1 MRMLLLVFSTFLIAL
16 SATANA
22 ADSAAD
28 FYGNSFICKDASTGA
43 VCDLWLDAN
52 GRYAVFYDSGQKA
65 YVKGVQGDF
74 ENEGRTGTYTAT
86 PTAAGLKVCVKP
98 DIDRPPRPRGHSPA
112 LFREA
117 SCTTLPAHQL
127 GEIWTLAHDGHTY
140 RVALIPGR

>member
-1 MRMLLLVFSTFLIAL
+1 MRMVSLGFLTLLIAL
-16 SATANA
+16 RATANA

-28 FYGNSFICKDASTGA
+28 FYGNSFICKDPSTGA

-65 YVKGVQGDF
+65 YVKGVNGDF
-74 ENEGRTGTYTAT
+74 ENEGRTGTYIAT
-86 PTAAGLKVCVKP
+86 STPAGLRVCIKP
-98 DIDRPPRPRGHSPA
+98 NVDRPRRPRGHSPS

-117 SCTTLPAHQL
+117 SCTTLPTHKV
-127 GEIWTLAHDGHTY
+127 GEIWTLAYDGHTY